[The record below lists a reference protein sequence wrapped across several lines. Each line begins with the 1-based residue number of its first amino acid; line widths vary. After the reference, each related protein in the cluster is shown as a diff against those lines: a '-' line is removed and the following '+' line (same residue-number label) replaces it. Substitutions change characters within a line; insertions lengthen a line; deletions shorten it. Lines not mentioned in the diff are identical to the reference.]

1 MANCPDRAAG
11 VPCTHRLGEYA
22 RKKIDLAYVAAGGP
36 TECGCE
42 AWVSAIQRYHTR
54 GAKLEKGKQCLTL
67 TNCDPT
73 KWATSP
79 WEVAKA
85 YVSPLG
91 KFNAVSNQPED
102 SVLAKVSA
110 DDFDPGALFNLPQYC
125 LAFQGATVT
134 LPNGSPHTFPVSIDK
149 ARWVAATTARNHT
162 LGHSVRMGLEE
173 APYNEAMTT
182 LEALLEDPALHIR
195 GQPYVENA
203 KWALEQLKWIKEAS
217 AKEMEDR
224 CVTQIT
230 EARDYASHRRRAV
243 KFLTDEQ
250 ADEFLDWR
258 NRTLLKGVKPG
269 EVVDPLRWL
278 VQASSGTGKTLIA
291 VKMAAAFIADGVPT
305 HDRDFEKDG
314 DSDDGDFEE
323 GRDGDGSGGAAANH
337 VAEEKPSFLLLG
349 HSKTLVHGVLLPDL
363 LATLENESEFL
374 GPHAVER
381 RTSRRR
387 CGEIEVSEEYV
398 APYPFENS
406 WL

>member
-1 MANCPDRAAG
+1 
-11 VPCTHRLGEYA
+11 
-22 RKKIDLAYVAAGGP
+22 
-36 TECGCE
+36 
-42 AWVSAIQRYHTR
+42 
-54 GAKLEKGKQCLTL
+54 
-67 TNCDPT
+67 
-73 KWATSP
+73 
-79 WEVAKA
+79 
-85 YVSPLG
+85 
-91 KFNAVSNQPED
+91 
-102 SVLAKVSA
+102 
-110 DDFDPGALFNLPQYC
+110 
-125 LAFQGATVT
+125 
-134 LPNGSPHTFPVSIDK
+134 
-149 ARWVAATTARNHT
+149 
-162 LGHSVRMGLEE
+162 MGLEE